1 MKKETKIRKGTCSR
15 KTSETNIAVELE
27 LLKAAESVID
37 TGVPFFDHMLSAM
50 ARHGRLT
57 LNLKCVGDVEIDDH
71 HSVEDT
77 GICLGEALKKALGG
91 KGGIY
96 RFGEASVPMDDALAT
111 VALDLSG
118 RAFFKYTGP
127 PMQGQIGKY
136 SEELTIEFLRAFADN
151 GGINLHVQVVSGDN
165 RHHIHEAVFKA
176 LGMALRKAVEIDPL
190 LDGVVPSTKGT
201 IS

>member
-1 MKKETKIRKGTCSR
+1 MKKETTVRKGTSSR
-15 KTSETNIAVELE
+15 KTSETDIAVELE
-27 LLKAAESVID
+27 LLRSAESVID

-50 ARHGRLT
+50 SRHGRFK

-77 GICLGEALKKALGG
+77 GICLGEALKDALGE
-91 KGGIY
+91 KRGIH
-96 RFGEASVPMDDALAT
+96 RFGEASAPMDDALAT

-118 RAFFKYTGP
+118 RSFFKYTGP
-127 PMQGQIGKY
+127 PMQGQVGKY

-151 GGINLHVQVVSGDN
+151 GGINLHVQVSSGDN

-176 LGMALRKAVEIDPL
+176 LGMALRRAIEMDPL
-190 LDGVVPSTKGT
+190 LEGVVPSTKGT